1 MEHPMGLSWRRDR
14 LPTPV
19 FLGFPCGSAGKES
32 ACNVG
37 DLGSI
42 PGLRRSPGRLP
53 TPVFWPV
60 EFRGESMGLQVRHDR
75 ATFTSLHFKRDGD
88 EKEARGWLH
97 SVEGQCPGA
106 GRKDRKKLRSQSCG
120 CEGRKERMW
129 SLQRGQ
135 MEECPCQDRGARG
148 SLGRL
153 ENQGAQLQSRLTH
166 QKGQ

>member
-42 PGLRRSPGRLP
+42 PGLRRSPGRRP

>member
-1 MEHPMGLSWRRDR
+1 MN
-14 LPTPV
+14 
-19 FLGFPCGSAGKES
+19 FPCGSAGKES

-135 MEECPCQDRGARG
+135 MEECPCQDRGARS

>member
-97 SVEGQCPGA
+97 SVERQCPGA

-135 MEECPCQDRGARG
+135 MEECPCQDRGARS

>member
-153 ENQGAQLQSRLTH
+153 ENQGAQLKSRLTH